1 MATAF
6 VTKSPSESLIFS
18 AASCRFRSSRIATS
32 LSTRISTVTWISGAV
47 CLAWSM
53 RWAMVLRIRLWGIR
67 WAASDAADAVGR
79 ATGAVGAA
87 GTGGVGAAGAG
98 GVAGLITGAWAGVD
112 AGGVAVSAAVAA
124 GTGAGAWTGEPDRY
138 ASMSRRMIR
147 PPGPVPRIRFRSS

>member
-67 WAASDAADAVGR
+67 WAARGAAAAVGR
-79 ATGAVGAA
+79 ATGA
-87 GTGGVGAAGAG
+87 VGAAGAG

-112 AGGVAVSAAVAA
+112 AGGVAVPAAVAA
-124 GTGAGAWTGEPDRY
+124 GAGAWTGEPDRY
-138 ASMSRRMIR
+138 ASMSRRIIR
-147 PPGPVPRIRFRSS
+147 PPGPVPRI

>member
-18 AASCRFRSSRIATS
+18 AASCRFRFSRIATN

-67 WAASDAADAVGR
+67 WAASGAAAAVGR
-79 ATGAVGAA
+79 ATGA
-87 GTGGVGAAGAG
+87 VGAAGAG

>member
-32 LSTRISTVTWISGAV
+32 LSTRISTVTWISGTV

-67 WAASDAADAVGR
+67 WAARGAAAAVGR
-79 ATGAVGAA
+79 AIGAVGVA
-87 GTGGVGAAGAG
+87 GAGGVGAAGAG
-98 GVAGLITGAWAGVD
+98 GVAGLIAGAWAGVD
-112 AGGVAVSAAVAA
+112 AGAVAVPPAVA
-124 GTGAGAWTGEPDRY
+124 TGAGAWTGEPDRY

-147 PPGPVPRIRFRSS
+147 PLGPVPRIRFRSS